1 MNLYVTYNDSPS
13 PIYSSQV
20 VDVVKFINSNL
31 KKPITLFAIVSL
43 RNYFKSKKI
52 IHQQLPDAW
61 VIPMIPYVVLWQL
74 NVIICFFLF
83 LFIKPKVIISRS
95 VLATLIAQYASR
107 NYTKIIYDGRGA
119 ITAEWNEYNVVTSK
133 YLLKK
138 INNWEKSAVIK
149 SHKRISI
156 SNALID
162 YWKEAFSY
170 SSNDH
175 VIIPCT
181 LNSFYTSLNLKKD
194 TIEANRKN
202 MGYSSKDIV
211 FIYSGSNAKWQSFN
225 ILNTAITA
233 LLKISINNKFLF
245 LGNSNP
251 FILSLMHAYPNQVNQ
266 FCVSEQEI
274 PNLLM
279 CGDYGLL
286 LREESVTNKVAS
298 PIKFAEY
305 LACGLGIIISP
316 NIGDYT
322 EFTIQ
327 RNCGFV
333 YNKNLN
339 LIRPKIIEKKRIREI
354 AINHFTKSTFR
365 EMYNTIFIN

>member
-61 VIPMIPYVVLWQL
+61 VIPMFPYVVLWQL

-83 LFIKPKVIISRS
+83 LYIKPKVIISRS

-170 SSNDH
+170 SSNAH

-181 LNSFYTSLNLKKD
+181 LNSFYTSLNLKED

-225 ILNTAITA
+225 ILNTAITG

-251 FILSLMHAYPNQVNQ
+251 FILSLMYAYPNQVNQ

-305 LACGLGIIISP
+305 LACGLGIIITP
-316 NIGDYT
+316 NIGDYSSYV
-322 EFTIQ
+322 INN
-327 RNCGFV
+327 NCG
-333 YNKNLN
+333 YLWNTLPLLN
-339 LIRPKIIEKKRIREI
+339 RPDSFYKKRLN
-354 AINHFTKSTFR
+354 ALAVNDYSKL
-365 EMYNTIFIN
+365 NFINSFSHVLK